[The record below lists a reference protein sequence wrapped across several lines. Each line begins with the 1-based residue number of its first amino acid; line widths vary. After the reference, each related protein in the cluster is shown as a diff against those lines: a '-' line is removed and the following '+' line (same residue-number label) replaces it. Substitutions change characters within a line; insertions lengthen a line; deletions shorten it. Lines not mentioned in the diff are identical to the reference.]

1 MLFILRRHRRRLA
14 LHRLCRRDS
23 ISRCH
28 YYHQALTYHYGAS
41 DHPLDQTDTP
51 RTCRRKNQSS
61 FDCFIKIKA
70 DAAKR
75 VGCFHGDDLFA
86 LFIRCRRCRKARRS
100 SRRKRS
106 STPLSTA
113 PGSIMVDLTQHCQQ
127 SVADRRRQSCSARQ
141 PQIICDERRIDADLV
156 SSNEHQRSHGGILVL
171 AQAVDES
178 GEACANSRRRTFTL
192 GHGRGERCARSRAS
206 SA

>member
-1 MLFILRRHRRRLA
+1 MSNRSRRTTHRQPPELCNNTSPAVEELDIRGARECMLFILRRHRRRLA
-14 LHRLCRRDS
+14 LHCLCRRDS

-28 YYHQALTYHYGAS
+28 YCHQALTYHYGPS

-75 VGCFHGDDLFA
+75 VGCFHGDDLFE
-86 LFIRCRRCRKARRS
+86 LFIRCRRCRKARWS

-106 STPLSTA
+106 RPPFPLLPAASW
-113 PGSIMVDLTQHCQQ
+113 LT
-127 SVADRRRQSCSARQ
+127 
-141 PQIICDERRIDADLV
+141 
-156 SSNEHQRSHGGILVL
+156 
-171 AQAVDES
+171 
-178 GEACANSRRRTFTL
+178 
-192 GHGRGERCARSRAS
+192 
-206 SA
+206 